1 MREAGGDL
9 LLKGENIFNLG
20 RAFFNHLLLLLPGL
34 SLKAREEEAGT
45 TWDHIS
51 MQLQFG
57 KVLVSVSAANQGLGG
72 EAGKWGDDDGR
83 ESGVEQRTPC

>member
-51 MQLQFG
+51 MERF
-57 KVLVSVSAANQGLGG
+57 LVSVSAANQGLGG

-83 ESGVEQRTPC
+83 ESGVEQQTSC

>member
-9 LLKGENIFNLG
+9 LLKGEKIFNLG
-20 RAFFNHLLLLLPGL
+20 RDFFDHLLLLLLPGL
-34 SLKAREEEAGT
+34 SLKEREEEAGT

-51 MQLQFG
+51 MERF
-57 KVLVSVSAANQGLGG
+57 LVSVSAANQGLGG

-83 ESGVEQRTPC
+83 ESGVEQQTPC